1 MTPGAG
7 ALRSMAVVIPARDE
21 EILLAACLRSVEAA
35 MDMVDLISVAV
46 VVVLDRCVDGSA
58 EVARAWA
65 DRIPLF
71 VVEGE
76 FAGVGAARDAG
87 VAAARRQMAV
97 AATEHVWI
105 ANTDADTVVPGQ
117 WLEQQRRLANSGL
130 DLILGTVEP
139 GPPEPGQERAH
150 QLWFEEHDLVEGH
163 SHVHGANLGIRLSEL
178 DRVGGFGGARVGE
191 DVGVMQRVRDGHG
204 RWLATDTM
212 RVVTSSR
219 RHGRASHGFAE
230 YLRALD
236 ASVQSRT

>member
-1 MTPGAG
+1 MTPGAV

-21 EILLAACLRSVEAA
+21 EILLAACLRSVAAA
-35 MDMVDLISVAV
+35 MDRATLACLA

-65 DRIPLF
+65 ERIPLF
-71 VVEGE
+71 VVEGD
-76 FAGVGAARDAG
+76 FTSVGAARDAG
-87 VAAARRQMAV
+87 VAAARRHMGAV
-97 AATEHVWI
+97 DTEHVWI

-117 WLEQQRRLANSGL
+117 WLERQRWLADSGL

-150 QLWFEEHDLVEGH
+150 QLWFQEHDLVEGH

-178 DRVGGFGGARVGE
+178 DRVGGFGDARVAE
-191 DVGVMQRVRDGHG
+191 DVGLMQRVRDGHG

>member
-1 MTPGAG
+1 MTQGVG
-7 ALRSMAVVIPARDE
+7 ALRSMAVVIPARNE
-21 EILLAACLRSVEAA
+21 EILLAACLRSVAAA
-35 MDMVDLISVAV
+35 MERVTLACLA

-58 EVARAWA
+58 EVARDWA
-65 DRIPLF
+65 ERIPLLL
-71 VVEGE
+71 VEGE
-76 FAGVGAARDAG
+76 FTSVGAARDAG
-87 VAAARRQMAV
+87 VAAARPQVNAV
-97 AATEHVWI
+97 DAEHVWI
-105 ANTDADTVVPGQ
+105 ANTDADTVVPSQ
-117 WLEQQRRLANSGL
+117 WLERQRRLANSGL

-139 GPPEPGQERAH
+139 GPPEPGQERGH
-150 QLWFEEHDLVEGH
+150 QIWFQEHDLVEGH

-178 DRVGGFGGARVGE
+178 DRAGGFGDARVAE
-191 DVGVMQRVRDGHG
+191 DVGLTQRVRDGHG